1 MPSAP
6 NPSIEPLGVRALAK
20 QRTAEAIVDAALPL
34 FLACGYDAVTTEQIA
49 RAAGVTQR
57 TLFRYFPRKE
67 LILYARR
74 YDYVDRYEAFL
85 NEAMSIW
92 PRPYDAVRS
101 AFQSLTGFYE
111 ANRASVSQVYAIIQ
125 GSDQLQAI
133 ERGHQ
138 MRIDELT
145 AFALDGAEVY
155 FARQGRPTLES
166 RIVASVLFGTIR
178 PMFREWLRG
187 ELPGELRLYAEIGW
201 ANVEPTILA
210 AQAYAET
217 AVAAFRRVPPR

>member
-1 MPSAP
+1 MLSATTP
-6 NPSIEPLGVRALAK
+6 PPETLGVRARAK
-20 QRTAEAIVDAALPL
+20 QRTAEAIVEAALPL
-34 FLACGYDAVTTEQIA
+34 FLADGYDAVTTDQIA

-74 YDYVDRYEAFL
+74 YDYVDRYEGFL
-85 NEAMSIW
+85 NEAMAIW

-101 AFQSLTGFYE
+101 AFQSLTAFYE

-125 GSDQLQAI
+125 GSEQLQAI

-138 MRIDELT
+138 LRIDELT
-145 AFALDGAEVY
+145 AFALDGAEAY
-155 FARQGRPTLES
+155 FGRQGRPTLQS

-187 ELPGELRLYAEIGW
+187 DLPGELRLYAEIGW
-201 ANVEPTILA
+201 ANVEPVILA

-217 AVAAFRRVPPR
+217 AVAAFRQVPSR